1 MEPITFFIYAFTSI
15 FIIVNPLGGII
26 TFISISQGMTEAEKL
41 HTAKRSVI
49 IAFILAIIFA
59 FTGEGVFRLF
69 NITIDNLRV
78 AGGILLMMIAIDML
92 HARVS
97 RESVTPEEIKDAS
110 RNKDV
115 SVFPL
120 AIPLLTGPGAISTV
134 IVIIRTGKTW
144 ELKAVT
150 LIAIVLTFAL
160 TYLIFR
166 FADKINKMLGVT
178 VTLVIT
184 RIMGL
189 LLGAIA
195 VNFISTGIWN
205 IYKSFSQLDNFNI

>member
-1 MEPITFFIYAFTSI
+1 MELITFFIYAFTSI

-26 TFISISQGMTEAEKL
+26 TFISVSQGMTEAEKL

-59 FTGEGVFRLF
+59 FTGEGIFRLF
-69 NITIDNLRV
+69 NITIDSLRV

-110 RNKDV
+110 RSKDV

-134 IVIIRTGKTW
+134 IVVIRTAKTW

-150 LIAIVLTFAL
+150 LFAILLTFAL

-178 VTLVIT
+178 VSLVIT

-195 VNFISTGIWN
+195 VDFLATGIWN
-205 IYKSFSQLDNFNI
+205 IYKSLSSLS